1 MKDREGCFYSEK
13 TKVFIAYWNEIHT
26 PVCVSQV
33 ALELQAGDR
42 AQVTLDVLSL
52 TELQRLGVPHTDD
65 SLKYDYRLAKGRYG
79 MFHLH
84 R

>member
-1 MKDREGCFYSEK
+1 M
-13 TKVFIAYWNEIHT
+13 
-26 PVCVSQV
+26 SQV

-65 SLKYDYRLAKGRYG
+65 SLKYDYHLAEGRYG